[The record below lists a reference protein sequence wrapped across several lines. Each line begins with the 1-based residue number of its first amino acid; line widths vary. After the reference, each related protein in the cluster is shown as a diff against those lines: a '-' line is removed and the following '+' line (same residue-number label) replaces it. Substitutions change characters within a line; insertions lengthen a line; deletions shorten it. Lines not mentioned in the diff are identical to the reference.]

1 MIKQTITNK
10 TTNNN
15 PKSLKN
21 KLIIPLLLLSLA
33 LIFSFTAGTVSAAST
48 SSSSG
53 SNIVY
58 VNDTGGS
65 DDNNGT
71 SWQWAKKSIKNATG
85 TVNANGTVNIANGR
99 YTGVNNTNIT
109 IDRNMIIKGQSQT
122 GTIING
128 SNSAQIFH
136 ILSGVSV
143 IIRNLTVAN
152 GNNTE
157 DMGGAIYNAGNLTIS
172 GCKFTDNTAAY
183 GGAIFNDGNLTVS
196 GCKFTGNTV
205 QSYGGAITNGGNLT
219 VSNSTFTGNTA
230 QDARWSVG
238 GAIYNYGSS
247 IISNSTFIG
256 NTAANGGAIHNQD
269 SGLTISGS
277 TFTNNTGKQG
287 GAIYNYNGS
296 LNVTNSNFD
305 SNTAT
310 GTSSNGDGGAIYNEG
325 TTSLS
330 DCIFTSNYADDSG
343 GAIYNEN
350 NLTLTGCTFTG
361 NDADD
366 GGAIYNADELTVT
379 DSTFTGNDADNCCGG
394 GAIYNADELTVTDST
409 FTGNEAI
416 DSDGGAIYNADELT
430 VTDCNFT
437 GNDADDGGAI
447 YNDERGTM
455 TVIGCNFTGNKATDS
470 DGGAIYNE
478 YEMTVADSTFTGNDA
493 DDVGGAICS
502 KEGMTVTGC
511 TFTANKA
518 EDGGAIYSKG
528 EMTVTGCTFTGNEAE
543 YGGAIYNAD
552 ELTVTGSTFKNN
564 SAEYGGAIYSY
575 SEMTINFCR
584 IVGNNANGNGDA
596 VYFGN
601 GEVIKLTTVKSLRQ
615 DPVNARYNWWGSNKP
630 DFGKL
635 ICGDVDYTPWLY
647 MTIAANPTTIKN
659 GKTSLITVSFNNL
672 FNGTTRTD
680 LDPATG
686 HIPDGSPVNF
696 QTDLGTIGCKSIDKT
711 TTGGIATAILTATE
725 LAGIAHLNAT
735 TDNQT
740 LFINVT
746 ITPKAGL
753 YLTVTPSKANPV
765 AGDTVLYTLKVGN
778 KGPDAAK
785 DVVMTY
791 VVPEGLEFAGATVDV
806 GTYTYD
812 PATRT
817 ITWTIGDVPVGDPY
831 MWLSLRVAQSGH
843 YLINPVLI
851 TSTYDPTISIDTQ
864 SITVNAAAKTTVNA
878 ASKTIPLQKTG
889 LPLAG
894 FVLAIL
900 AVFGGLV
907 PKRK

>member
-1 MIKQTITNK
+1 MKKIIRQTITNK
-10 TTNNN
+10 TSNNN

-33 LIFSFTAGTVSAAST
+33 LIFSFTAGTASAAST

-109 IDRNMIIKGQSQT
+109 IDKNMIIKGQSQT

-152 GNNTE
+152 GGNAD
-157 DMGGAIYNAGNLTIS
+157 DMGAIYNAGNLTIS
-172 GCKFTDNTAAY
+172 GCKFTGNTAQFY
-183 GGAIFNDGNLTVS
+183 GGAIFNDGNLNVS
-196 GCKFTGNTV
+196 CCKFTGNTA
-205 QSYGGAITNGGNLT
+205 QFYGGAINNGGNLT

-230 QDARWSVG
+230 QDASWSVG

-247 IISNSTFIG
+247 IISSSTFIG
-256 NTAANGGAIHNQD
+256 NTAAYGGAINSQGN
-269 SGLTISGS
+269 GLTISDS
-277 TFTNNTGKQG
+277 TFKNNTGIQG
-287 GAIYNYNGS
+287 GAIYNYNDS

-305 SNTAT
+305 NNTAT
-310 GTSSNGDGGAIYNEG
+310 GTDTNDGGGAIYNG
-325 TTSLS
+325 YGNCAL
-330 DCIFTSNYADDSG
+330 I
-343 GAIYNEN
+343 
-350 NLTLTGCTFTG
+350 GCTFTG
-361 NDADD
+361 NDAEEGGAIYNTDEMTVTDSTFTSNTADD
-366 GGAIYNADELTVT
+366 GGAIYNTDEMTVT
-379 DSTFTGNDADNCCGG
+379 DSTFTGN
-394 GAIYNADELTVTDST
+394 
-409 FTGNEAI
+409 
-416 DSDGGAIYNADELT
+416 
-430 VTDCNFT
+430 
-437 GNDADDGGAI
+437 
-447 YNDERGTM
+447 
-455 TVIGCNFTGNKATDS
+455 
-470 DGGAIYNE
+470 
-478 YEMTVADSTFTGNDA
+478 
-493 DDVGGAICS
+493 
-502 KEGMTVTGC
+502 
-511 TFTANKA
+511 TAYD
-518 EDGGAIYSKG
+518 DGGAIYSKG
-528 EMTVTGCTFTGNEAE
+528 EMTVTGSTFTGNDADD
-543 YGGAIYNAD
+543 GGAICNAD
-552 ELTVTGSTFKNN
+552 EMTVTGSTFTGNT
-564 SAEYGGAIYSY
+564 ADDDGGAICNKGLM
-575 SEMTINFCR
+575 MTINFCR
-584 IVGNNANGNGDA
+584 IAGNNANGNGDA
-596 VYFGN
+596 IYSQDG
-601 GEVIKLTTVKSLRQ
+601 KRLKALTVKSLRE
-615 DPVNARYNWWGSNKP
+615 DPVNARYNWWGFNQP
-630 DFGKL
+630 DFDSL
-635 ICGDVDYTPWLY
+635 ISGNVDYTPWLY
-647 MTIAANPTTIKN
+647 MTISANPTTIKN
-659 GKTSLITVSFNNL
+659 GETSLITVSFNNL
-672 FNGTTRTD
+672 FDGTTRTD
-680 LDPATG
+680 LDPAVG

-711 TTGGIATAILTATE
+711 TTGGIATAVLTATE
-725 LAGIAHLNAT
+725 LAGTAHVNAT
-735 TDNQT
+735 TDKQT
-740 LFINVT
+740 LFVNVT

-753 YLTVTPSKANPV
+753 YLTVTPDKANPV

-778 KGPDAAK
+778 NGPDAAK

-812 PATRT
+812 PVTRT

-831 MWLSLRVAQSGH
+831 MWLSLNVAQSGH
-843 YLINPVLI
+843 YLINPVLS
-851 TSTYDPTISIDTQ
+851 TSTYDPTINTDTQ
-864 SITVNAAAKTTVNA
+864 SITVNAAAQDNPNTPTDPTKVNA

-894 FVLAIL
+894 LVLAIL